1 MKKKILYIAISLAAV
16 MTFIQ
21 CGNNSADNNGGY
33 GNDYPRTRESM
44 DIIDSCMGF
53 MMNEPAKS
61 HKIIDSV
68 CQAKLMSPQR
78 CDYYHAVVTL
88 SGEELHDSALAIC
101 DRLLDEGK
109 FGDDQ
114 YLEEEICVLASNI
127 TLSLGRYLKTL
138 EYANRGIAICHGHE
152 AMNDDEVTLM
162 GHVCQAE
169 QMLGHVEEAKQT
181 YAKANELLKKDKT
194 FSGLIARISLMMK
207 QISLNFETK
216 EYDKVLTTCNEVL
229 DIVKNFDRDPS
240 SFVPRP
246 ESMTTSGEATR
257 GFADFY
263 ESQMY
268 CRMARAYRCKIE
280 EGNGEDSAAYR
291 DSLNFCLDK
300 WAQTQSHDSPTNLA
314 NLMREL
320 YFAGRM
326 EEFNDAKKSVADIY
340 TSDSISAEYV
350 NFLNLL
356 AEDAASRQDFQTSNS
371 YLQRALA
378 ISDSVRQHESLRSLS
393 EQMSIYM
400 VQQEQLARQE
410 AEYRAS
416 RYKLINGIIV
426 IIVVIIGA
434 SGFAISILRRRNK
447 ENEEILQMTQQELI
461 ETQEEV
467 SDFIQQIEESW
478 EDRQAKDMQE
488 LFVRIE
494 QVTKEKE
501 LYLNPGFSMGML
513 ADELRTNRTF
523 ISACINTVT
532 GKPFRAWLADYRLNL
547 FLEKQKENPDAS
559 IDQLVMQ
566 CGYKDQSTFRRQFK
580 ATFGTTPSK
589 FDYTQIK

>member
-1 MKKKILYIAISLAAV
+1 
-16 MTFIQ
+16 
-21 CGNNSADNNGGY
+21 
-33 GNDYPRTRESM
+33 
-44 DIIDSCMGF
+44 
-53 MMNEPAKS
+53 
-61 HKIIDSV
+61 
-68 CQAKLMSPQR
+68 
-78 CDYYHAVVTL
+78 
-88 SGEELHDSALAIC
+88 
-101 DRLLDEGK
+101 
-109 FGDDQ
+109 
-114 YLEEEICVLASNI
+114 
-127 TLSLGRYLKTL
+127 
-138 EYANRGIAICHGHE
+138 
-152 AMNDDEVTLM
+152 
-162 GHVCQAE
+162 
-169 QMLGHVEEAKQT
+169 
-181 YAKANELLKKDKT
+181 
-194 FSGLIARISLMMK
+194 
-207 QISLNFETK
+207 
-216 EYDKVLTTCNEVL
+216 
-229 DIVKNFDRDPS
+229 
-240 SFVPRP
+240 
-246 ESMTTSGEATR
+246 
-257 GFADFY
+257 
-263 ESQMY
+263 
-268 CRMARAYRCKIE
+268 
-280 EGNGEDSAAYR
+280 
-291 DSLNFCLDK
+291 
-300 WAQTQSHDSPTNLA
+300 
-314 NLMREL
+314 
-320 YFAGRM
+320 M

-350 NFLNLL
+350 DFLNLL

-426 IIVVIIGA
+426 IIAAIIVA